1 VSLARRKELLLD
13 AFAGRRTK
21 VVGSA
26 PTPFATFVKKLQES
40 LTRME
45 SFDVVTVAQ
54 GVDGG
59 IGYLVLA
66 AGNTH

>member
-21 VVGSA
+21 VVNGA